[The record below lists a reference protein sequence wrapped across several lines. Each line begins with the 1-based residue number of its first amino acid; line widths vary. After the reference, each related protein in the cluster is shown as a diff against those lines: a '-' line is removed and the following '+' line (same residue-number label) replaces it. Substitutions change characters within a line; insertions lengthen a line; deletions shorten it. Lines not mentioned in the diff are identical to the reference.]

1 MIETTFYLLSGIVI
15 WAYFGYPLVVLLR
28 GMIWTKAYRSEPVVP
43 KVSMII
49 ACHNE
54 DEGIEAKIK
63 NILSLDYP
71 KELLEVIIASDGSTD
86 KTEDIVNQYTS
97 DQIRLLCLPR
107 GGKAPALNAAVAQ
120 ASGEILLFSDAN
132 SMYREDAIRNI
143 VQPFADW
150 NVGGVAGNQ
159 VYRDAERTGI
169 AADGENSYW
178 NFDRMLKVA
187 QSRSG
192 NAISATGAI
201 YAIRRSLFQEVPQ
214 GVTDDFVTS
223 TRVIAQKKRL
233 IFESEAICFEPV
245 AGSAKAEFGRKTRVI
260 TRGLRGI
267 IEMRELLNPFQYG
280 FYALQLFSHKVLRRL
295 VVFPLIALAILSP
308 LLWTNGWLF
317 QVATLLQATIY
328 SAAIAGLLMSQ
339 FQWKSPKFFSVPF
352 YFCMVNAAVV
362 VAVYKILRGERIA
375 LWSPARAD
383 DSPSTTQNT
392 ITTTT
397 TIEIK
402 AAEFVE
408 ELEEAPV

>member
-1 MIETTFYLLSGIVI
+1 MLEIIFYLLCAVVA

-28 GMIWTKAYRSEPVVP
+28 GLIWHKSYLREPITP
-43 KVSMII
+43 TVSMII

-54 DEGIEAKIK
+54 DEGIEAKLD

-86 KTEDIVNQYTS
+86 KTEEIVSRYT
-97 DQIRLLCLPR
+97 DNQIRLLCLPR

-120 ASGEILLFSDAN
+120 ANKEILLFSDAN
-132 SMYREDAIRNI
+132 SMYREDAIRKI
-143 VQPFADW
+143 VQPFADT

-159 VYRDAERTGI
+159 VYRNAERTGI

-178 NFDRMLKVA
+178 NFDRKLKVA

-201 YAIRRSLFQEVPQ
+201 YAIRRSLFQNVPE

-223 TRVIAQKKRL
+223 TRIIAQKKRL
-233 IFESEAICFEPV
+233 VFEPEAICFEPV

-267 IEMRELLNPFQYG
+267 IEMRELLNPFHYG

-308 LLWTNGWLF
+308 LLWGNGWFYQL
-317 QVATLLQATIY
+317 ATILQGSLY
-328 SAAIAGLLMSQ
+328 GAAFVGLVMSR
-339 FQWKSPKFFSVPF
+339 FHLKSPKFFSVPF

-362 VAVYKILRGERIA
+362 VAVYKIVRGERIA
-375 LWSPARAD
+375 IWSPARAD
-383 DSPSTTQNT
+383 DKPGNTQ
-392 ITTTT
+392 
-397 TIEIK
+397 
-402 AAEFVE
+402 
-408 ELEEAPV
+408 EAPA

>member
-1 MIETTFYLLSGIVI
+1 MIETVFYLLSGIVL
-15 WAYFGYPLVVLLR
+15 WAYIGYPLVVLLR
-28 GMIWTKAYRSEPVVP
+28 GMIWHKPYRKEPITP

-54 DEGIEAKIK
+54 DEGIEAKLN

-86 KTEDIVNQYTS
+86 NTEEIVKRYTS

-107 GGKAPALNAAVAQ
+107 GGKAPALNAAIAQ

-143 VQPFADW
+143 VQPFADA
-150 NVGGVAGNQ
+150 NIGGVAGNQ
-159 VYRDAERTGI
+159 VYRSAERTGI

-178 NFDRMLKVA
+178 NFDRMLKLA

-201 YAIRRSLFQEVPQ
+201 YAIRSELFQTVPD

-233 IFESEAICFEPV
+233 VFEPEAICFEPV

-267 IEMRELLNPFQYG
+267 IEMRELLNPFQHG
-280 FYALQLFSHKVLRRL
+280 FYALQVFSHKVLRRL
-295 VVFPLIALAILSP
+295 VVFPLIALAIVSL
-308 LLWTNGWLF
+308 LLWGNGWFF
-317 QVATLLQATIY
+317 QAATFLQAAVY
-328 SAAIAGLLMSQ
+328 SAAMAGLVMSR
-339 FQWKSPKFFSVPF
+339 FQLKSPKFISVPF

-362 VAVYKILRGERIA
+362 VAVYKIMRGERVA

-383 DSPSTTQNT
+383 DSQTNTQG
-392 ITTTT
+392 
-397 TIEIK
+397 
-402 AAEFVE
+402 
-408 ELEEAPV
+408 APV

>member
-1 MIETTFYLLSGIVI
+1 MIETVFYLLSGIVL
-15 WAYFGYPLVVLLR
+15 WAYIGYPLVVLLR
-28 GMIWTKAYRSEPVVP
+28 GMLWHKPYRKEPITP

-54 DEGIEAKIK
+54 DEGIEAKLN

-71 KELLEVIIASDGSTD
+71 KELLEVIIASDGSSD
-86 KTEDIVNQYTS
+86 NTEEIVKRYTS

-107 GGKAPALNAAVAQ
+107 GGKAPALNAAIAQ

-143 VQPFADW
+143 VQPFADA
-150 NVGGVAGNQ
+150 NIGGVAGNQ
-159 VYRDAERTGI
+159 VYRSAERTGI

-178 NFDRMLKVA
+178 NFDRMLKLA

-201 YAIRRSLFQEVPQ
+201 YAIRRELFQTVPD

-233 IFESEAICFEPV
+233 VFEPEAICFEPV

-267 IEMRELLNPFQYG
+267 IEMRELLNPFQHG
-280 FYALQLFSHKVLRRL
+280 FYALQVFSHKVLRRL
-295 VVFPLIALAILSP
+295 VVFPLIALAIISP
-308 LLWTNGWLF
+308 LLWGNGWFF
-317 QVATLLQATIY
+317 QAATFLQAAVY
-328 SAAIAGLLMSQ
+328 FAAMAGLVMSR
-339 FQWKSPKFFSVPF
+339 FQLKSPKFISVPF

-362 VAVYKILRGERIA
+362 VAVYKIMRGERVA

-383 DSPSTTQNT
+383 DSQTNTQG
-392 ITTTT
+392 
-397 TIEIK
+397 
-402 AAEFVE
+402 
-408 ELEEAPV
+408 APV

>member
-1 MIETTFYLLSGIVI
+1 MLEIIFYLLAAVVA
-15 WAYFGYPLVVLLR
+15 WAYLGYPLAVLLR
-28 GMIWTKAYRSEPVVP
+28 GFIWRKPYLREPITP

-54 DEGIEAKIK
+54 DEGIEAKLN

-86 KTEDIVNQYTS
+86 KTEEIVSRYTN

-107 GGKAPALNAAVAQ
+107 GGKTPALNAAVAQ
-120 ASGEILLFSDAN
+120 ANGEILLFSDAN
-132 SMYREDAIRNI
+132 SMYREDAIRKI
-143 VQPFADW
+143 VQPFADA

-178 NFDRMLKVA
+178 NFDRVLKVA

-201 YAIRRSLFQEVPQ
+201 YAIRRSLFQQVPE

-223 TRVIAQKKRL
+223 TRIIAQKKRL
-233 IFESEAICFEPV
+233 VFEPEAICYEPV

-308 LLWTNGWLF
+308 LLWGNGWF
-317 QVATLLQATIY
+317 YQVATVLQGSLY
-328 SAAIAGLLMSQ
+328 GAAMIGLVMSRFQ
-339 FQWKSPKFFSVPF
+339 FKSPRFISVPF

-362 VAVYKILRGERIA
+362 VAVYKIVRGERIA
-375 LWSPARAD
+375 IWSPARAD
-383 DSPSTTQNT
+383 ETPAITQ
-392 ITTTT
+392 
-397 TIEIK
+397 
-402 AAEFVE
+402 
-408 ELEEAPV
+408 EAPV